1 MPVDRRVFT
10 AEFTL
15 LLERFGR
22 EPHQLLIA
30 RYFEYLD
37 ARLTTEE
44 FQAAARRLFEE
55 ARFWPAP
62 VEFLHAA
69 KGDPKQLA
77 GEAWQALIKALKA
90 GRPHDAPPEAIAIL
104 KRSGATFRDL
114 EEASEH
120 RLAQLERAFKAEHE
134 ATPAPAQQRRLPGET
149 LTLEGSS

>member
-44 FQAAARRLFEE
+44 FQAAARKLFEE

-104 KRSGATFRDL
+104 KRSGATYRDL

-134 ATPAPAQQRRLPGET
+134 ATPPTAQPRLLPGET
-149 LTLEGSS
+149 LTLEGPS